1 MITHPTRL
9 LSLPSVLA
17 TILLIGLSSL
27 HAATTIIDFSGSDYA
42 SNNLIGGINSSL
54 SSGGL
59 NFNAGTLRINS
70 GSSLAGMV
78 TYNAVAP
85 SSDYMEDFT
94 VTVDG
99 KFTNLNGGGDSIG
112 IITNNTGGTS
122 GYVGI
127 FRILNTTTA
136 DFRLFEGV
144 NTTTGSLGSNL
155 TSTALTLKGTFSKDT
170 FYTFSLAVDVTSA
183 TSVTFTASILDT
195 SSGSI
200 IGTFTSVVDNSA
212 SLGGSTNQIGL
223 RLGTNGIGTNYTT
236 VDNLQIITASAVP
249 EPATYALFGGLM
261 ALGAVSFRRRRR

>member
-1 MITHPTRL
+1 MITHPTRF
-9 LSLPSVLA
+9 LSLPSALA
-17 TILLIGLSSL
+17 TILLLGLSSL
-27 HAATTIIDFSGSDYA
+27 HAATTVIDFSGADYA
-42 SNNLIGGINSSL
+42 SNNLTGGANSSQL
-54 SSGGL
+54 S
-59 NFNAGTLRINS
+59 FNAGTLRINYA
-70 GSSLAGMV
+70 SSYAGIV

-85 SSDYMEDFT
+85 SADYMEDFT

-112 IITNNTGGTS
+112 IITNNSGGTS

-127 FRILNTTTA
+127 FRILNSTTA

-144 NTTTGSLGSNL
+144 NTATGALGTNL
-155 TSTALTLKGTFSKDT
+155 TSTALTLTGTFSKDT

-183 TSVTFTASILDT
+183 TSATFTASILT
-195 SSGSI
+195 TSGSI
-200 IGTFTSVVDNSA
+200 IGTFTSVVDNTA

-223 RLGTNGIGTNYTT
+223 RLGTGGTNTNFTT